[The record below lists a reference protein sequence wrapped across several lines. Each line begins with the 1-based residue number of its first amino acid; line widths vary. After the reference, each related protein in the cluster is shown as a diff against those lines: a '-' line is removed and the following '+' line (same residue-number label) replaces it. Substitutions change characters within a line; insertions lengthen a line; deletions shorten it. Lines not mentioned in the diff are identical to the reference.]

1 MLSPIVKAMN
11 NMSKQ
16 SPQSSPAQINMIAAG
31 TEVEGTLR
39 AKDDIRISG
48 RVKGTLHVEGKAI
61 IAPDG
66 IIDGDIHAA
75 EADISGTVNGGITVK
90 GRLVLKTSA
99 KVDGAIKTS
108 RLIME
113 EGALFEGQCEMG
125 QLDKNRVKALDDEA
139 SAPNKKPVTPNHP
152 SSVVN

>member
-1 MLSPIVKAMN
+1 MFTAMN

-16 SPQSSPAQINMIAAG
+16 NTLPSSPAQINMIAAG

-66 IIDGDIHAA
+66 VVEGDIHAA
-75 EADISGTVNGGITVK
+75 EADISGTVNGEIKVK

-99 KVDGAIKTS
+99 KVDGAISTA

-113 EGALFEGQCEMG
+113 EGAVFEGQCEMG
-125 QLDKNRVKALDDEA
+125 QLDKGRVKALDDET
-139 SAPNKKPVTPNHP
+139 SNKKSVTPNHP
-152 SSVVN
+152 AAAVVN

>member
-1 MLSPIVKAMN
+1 MN

-16 SPQSSPAQINMIAAG
+16 NPPSSPAQINMIAAG

-66 IIDGDIHAA
+66 IVDGDIHAA
-75 EADISGTVNGGITVK
+75 EADISGTVNGEIKVK

-99 KVDGAIKTS
+99 HLV
-108 RLIME
+108 
-113 EGALFEGQCEMG
+113 
-125 QLDKNRVKALDDEA
+125 
-139 SAPNKKPVTPNHP
+139 
-152 SSVVN
+152 

>member
-1 MLSPIVKAMN
+1 MN

-16 SPQSSPAQINMIAAG
+16 NTPSSPAQINMISAG

-48 RVKGTLHVEGKAI
+48 RIKGTLHVEGKAI

-66 IIDGDIHAA
+66 VVDGDIHAS
-75 EADISGTVNGGITVK
+75 EADISGTVNGEVKVK

-99 KVDGAIKTS
+99 RVEGGIKTS

-113 EGALFEGQCEMG
+113 EGAVFEGNCEMG
-125 QLDKNRVKALDDEA
+125 QLDKNRVKALDDEPA
-139 SAPNKKPVTPNHP
+139 GSKKPSTPNHP
-152 SSVVN
+152 AAVVN